1 MTETDAM
8 FDFLRRWFRK
18 RRPTPAEDE
27 RLLALER
34 DVQTLRLELE
44 ERDRQIAAL
53 RAELEQ
59 EQRAVTSRIE
69 EAVREAME
77 QLLADAAV
85 PAAQLLT
92 QAHLAEREGRPPA
105 PRDILLVARRLV
117 RVLED
122 HGLEW
127 EGRVGE
133 LVAFDPNRHQLLGAE
148 TVPPGQRVVVRFP
161 GAVFHGKMLRKA
173 GVERAEE

>member
-1 MTETDAM
+1 MESEAM

-18 RRPTPAEDE
+18 RPPIPGEDE

-34 DVQTLRLELE
+34 DVQTLRLDLE

-53 RAELEQ
+53 RAELER
-59 EQRAVTSRIE
+59 EQRTLTSRVQ
-69 EAVREAME
+69 EAVREAIE
-77 QLLADAAV
+77 RLLADAAV

-92 QAHLAEREGRPPA
+92 QAHLTEREGRLPA

-122 HGLEW
+122 HGVEW

-133 LVAFDPNRHQLLGAE
+133 SVAFDPNRHQLLGAE
-148 TVPPGQRVVVRFP
+148 TVPPGQRVVVRFS